1 MLIYYLFPFVL
12 YICSLFNFKNKKL
25 KVFLAISLGVFL
37 CTTYFNGS
45 DWRQYEIMYNEAT
58 LGEIQEF
65 KKEKGFYLYMLFFKL
80 FNIDFFNFFIITKSI
95 LFYIFYRII
104 LEKSKNF
111 YIVFNLFYTLM
122 GLFLFIDA
130 PLRNLIAITIVVY
143 AQKYLEAKYK
153 KKYKNIK
160 YVVLIFVAFSFHETA
175 IIFLMLLF
183 TKKAYKLKS
192 INIVIILFMFYI
204 LFLNQEI
211 LIKLI
216 IPFSKDR
223 IVHYIGTVYSKHK
236 LFSFGNLEKI
246 FLIILII
253 FNKRKLVRD
262 NNGKIIF
269 INTILYFAFYRLAL
283 TFSILYRFI
292 LYLQIYYILSI
303 DFLIDRLKAYF
314 KVVILTMFL
323 FYQCLIIYKEIY
335 RTYKYIPYS
344 SYIEYIFQDKP
355 SYEFR
360 SRYNYEEWE
369 KRFNTKYITQ
379 EELNG

>member
-143 AQKYLEAKYK
+143 AQKYLEEKNK

-160 YVVLIFVAFSFHETA
+160 YIFLIFIAFSFHETA

-183 TKKAYKLKS
+183 L
-192 INIVIILFMFYI
+192 
-204 LFLNQEI
+204 
-211 LIKLI
+211 
-216 IPFSKDR
+216 
-223 IVHYIGTVYSKHK
+223 
-236 LFSFGNLEKI
+236 
-246 FLIILII
+246 
-253 FNKRKLVRD
+253 
-262 NNGKIIF
+262 
-269 INTILYFAFYRLAL
+269 
-283 TFSILYRFI
+283 
-292 LYLQIYYILSI
+292 
-303 DFLIDRLKAYF
+303 
-314 KVVILTMFL
+314 
-323 FYQCLIIYKEIY
+323 
-335 RTYKYIPYS
+335 
-344 SYIEYIFQDKP
+344 
-355 SYEFR
+355 
-360 SRYNYEEWE
+360 
-369 KRFNTKYITQ
+369 
-379 EELNG
+379 

>member
-122 GLFLFIDA
+122 RLFLFIDA

-204 LFLNQEI
+204 LFLDQEI

-236 LFSFGNLEKI
+236 LFS
-246 FLIILII
+246 
-253 FNKRKLVRD
+253 
-262 NNGKIIF
+262 
-269 INTILYFAFYRLAL
+269 
-283 TFSILYRFI
+283 
-292 LYLQIYYILSI
+292 LQASL
-303 DFLIDRLKAYF
+303 RR
-314 KVVILTMFL
+314 V
-323 FYQCLIIYKEIY
+323 
-335 RTYKYIPYS
+335 
-344 SYIEYIFQDKP
+344 
-355 SYEFR
+355 
-360 SRYNYEEWE
+360 
-369 KRFNTKYITQ
+369 
-379 EELNG
+379 

>member
-37 CTTYFNGS
+37 CTSYFNGS

-80 FNIDFFNFFIITKSI
+80 FNINFFNFFIITKSV

-143 AQKYLEAKYK
+143 AQKYLEEKNK

-160 YVVLIFVAFSFHETA
+160 YIFLIFIAFSFHETA

-211 LIKLI
+211 LI
-216 IPFSKDR
+216 PFSKDR
-223 IVHYIGTVYSKHK
+223 IVHYIGIVYSKHK